1 MVRPVLL
8 LLKNKIK
15 NKKEHGFLHKIN
27 LFHANI
33 IQYQEKEKGQKK
45 KKKIPS
51 FTTLN

>member
-45 KKKIPS
+45 KIKKSRLLQP
-51 FTTLN
+51 